1 MSYRLW
7 QCHCVADSNS
17 VSADAGFNSVNVL
30 EALTVSTRSWAWVCP
45 GSSWKAMYKVV
56 KKFTVSSNNLVHSVV
71 VFVIVD
77 FICLIVLKV
86 RHKVSLSPGHT
97 SQHAP
102 GFHIPACIRVNTL
115 KGNPYLISFF
125 QIWPKSQ
132 TASHPIVAA
141 FLGGCEEI
149 KSAASSRSLCN
160 LH

>member
-102 GFHIPACIRVNTL
+102 GFHIPACTND
-115 KGNPYLISFF
+115 
-125 QIWPKSQ
+125 
-132 TASHPIVAA
+132 SHPSMHQGKHIKRESIFNK
-141 FLGGCEEI
+141 FLPNLTWEPNSVSSYCGGFP
-149 KSAASSRSLCN
+149 RWMWGD
-160 LH
+160 